1 MTLSSVYQA
10 ATSPQH
16 ADVLSVRATLLDRRV
31 KLLGIQVARVQLVAV
46 CVAKNVALPGMEP
59 RWCGWLG
66 EASQALGGP
75 LVLGIGRAGDRAK
88 LAAELGVA

>member
-46 CVAKNVALPGMEP
+46 CVAKNVALPG
-59 RWCGWLG
+59 
-66 EASQALGGP
+66 
-75 LVLGIGRAGDRAK
+75 
-88 LAAELGVA
+88 